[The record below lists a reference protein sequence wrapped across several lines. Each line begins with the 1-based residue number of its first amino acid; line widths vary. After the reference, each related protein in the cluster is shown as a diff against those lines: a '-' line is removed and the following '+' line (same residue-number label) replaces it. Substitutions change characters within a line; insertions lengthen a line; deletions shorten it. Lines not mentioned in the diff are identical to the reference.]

1 MQSNKFALPAALFL
15 ASLGAIAA
23 VWVWL
28 GAPAM
33 LSRSPVNPAV
43 KLDCVSYAPFR
54 DDQSPF
60 TEGLIVGPDQI
71 AEDLGELA
79 KISRCVRIYS
89 VDNGLDKVPELA
101 SRFGLK
107 VILGIWLGRDRI
119 KNDEL
124 VETALGL
131 AQAHAD
137 VVTSIIVGSEVLLR
151 GEMTATD
158 LRAII
163 RSVKARVNIPVSY
176 ADVWEFWLRY
186 RDISEDVD
194 FITIHILPYWEDF
207 PVRAEI
213 AAAYVDDIRNRL
225 AAVFPGKEILIG
237 ETGWPSSGRM
247 RSGAV
252 PSRINQARFF
262 SEIVARASQENFRVN
277 LFEAY
282 DARWKRRWEGTVGGH
297 WGLFDAWHRMKYPP
311 GEAVSDHPFW
321 RLQLVCGL
329 AFCALAFGA
338 GFLALGSRQSYS
350 PLGSWIAVAVIAAT
364 GGSLLGLAA
373 EKMLAESY
381 GLGDWLLRSALLVA
395 AIAAPL
401 QASNALMAGRALPTF
416 LELMGPGGDK
426 PLSRSTMAIGLTLVV
441 TTIIA
446 TETALSLVFDP
457 RWRDFPFAA
466 LTMVA
471 VPFGTVTL
479 LNRRKADA
487 RPLAEAVFA
496 GLFGATALYVLFN
509 EGLHNWQSLWTSA
522 MFVVF
527 GTTLWQVRSVA
538 VTAARTPVQPITPA
552 LSTQASTI
560 EAVKSSETLG
570 LPHRRRS

>member
-1 MQSNKFALPAALFL
+1 MQSNKFAVPAALL
-15 ASLGAIAA
+15 LLSLGTIAA
-23 VWVWL
+23 VWAWL
-28 GAPAM
+28 GAPVM
-33 LSRSPVNPAV
+33 LSRSLFGPVA

-60 TEGLIVGPDQI
+60 TEGLVVSPDQI

-79 KISRCVRIYS
+79 KISKCVRIYS
-89 VDNGLDKVPELA
+89 IDNGLDKVPELA

-107 VILGIWLGRDRI
+107 VILGVWLGRDRI

-124 VETALGL
+124 VGTALEL
-131 AQAHAD
+131 VKAHGD

-151 GEMTATD
+151 GEMTADD
-158 LRAII
+158 LRATI

-247 RSGAV
+247 RSGAL

-277 LFEAY
+277 LFEAF
-282 DARWKRRWEGTVGGH
+282 DARWKRQWEGAVGGH

-311 GEAVSDHPFW
+311 GAAISDHPYW
-321 RLQLVCGL
+321 KLQLALGL
-329 AFCALAFGA
+329 GFCMSVFGA
-338 GFLALGSRQSYS
+338 GLLAQRRDPLS
-350 PLGSWIAVAVIAAT
+350 PKLSAWIAVGVTAAT
-364 GGSLLGLAA
+364 GGSLFGLAA

-381 GLGDWLLRSALLVA
+381 GLGDWILRGVLLVA
-395 AIAAPL
+395 AIAASL
-401 QASNALMAGRALPTF
+401 QVSDALLSRRALPTF
-416 LELMGPGGDK
+416 LELLGPRGDK
-426 PLSRSTMAIGLTLVV
+426 PLSRSTVALGLTLVV

-446 TETALSLVFDP
+446 TEIALGLVFDP

-479 LNRRKADA
+479 LNRRKADG

-496 GLFGATALYVLFN
+496 GLFGAAALYVLFN

-522 MFVVF
+522 VYVVF
-527 GTTLWQVRSVA
+527 GITLWQMRLVVA
-538 VTAARTPVQPITPA
+538 TSARAPVQPVAPA
-552 LSTQASTI
+552 GNIETI
-560 EAVKSSETLG
+560 KPSQPLG
-570 LPHRRRS
+570 LSHRRRS

>member
-1 MQSNKFALPAALFL
+1 MQSNKFALPAALL
-15 ASLGAIAA
+15 LVSLGIIAA

-33 LSRSPVNPAV
+33 LSQSSVDRAA

-60 TEGLIVGPDQI
+60 TEGLIVSPGQI
-71 AEDLGELA
+71 AEDLADLA
-79 KISRCVRIYS
+79 KISKCVRIYS
-89 VDNGLDKVPELA
+89 IDNGLDKVPELA

-124 VETALGL
+124 VGTALGL
-131 AQAHAD
+131 VQANPD

-151 GEMTATD
+151 GEMTAVD

-213 AAAYVDDIRNRL
+213 AAAYVDDVRNRL

-262 SEIVARASQENFRVN
+262 SEIVARARQENFRVN

-282 DARWKRRWEGTVGGH
+282 DARWKRQWEGTVGGH
-297 WGLFDAWHRMKYPP
+297 WGLFDTWHHMKYSP

-321 RLQLVCGL
+321 KLQLALGL
-329 AFCALAFGA
+329 AFCVSMFGTGLLAQRRSS
-338 GFLALGSRQSYS
+338 LS
-350 PLGSWIAVAVIAAT
+350 PQLSSWIAAAVVAAT

-373 EKMLAESY
+373 EKMLTESY

-401 QASNALMAGRALPTF
+401 LASDALMAGRALPTF
-416 LELMGPGGDK
+416 LELMGPRGGK

-446 TETALSLVFDP
+446 TEIALSLVFDP
-457 RWRDFPFAA
+457 RWRDFPFCA

-479 LNRRKADA
+479 LNRRKADV

-496 GLFGATALYVLFN
+496 GLFVAAALYVLFN
-509 EGLHNWQSLWTSA
+509 EGLHNWQSVWISA
-522 MFVVF
+522 MYVVF
-527 GTTLWQVRSVA
+527 GITLWQVRSVA
-538 VTAARTPVQPITPA
+538 VTSAREPVQPIAPA
-552 LSTQASTI
+552 LSAQTSTV
-560 EAVKSSETLG
+560 EAVKPSQTPG
-570 LPHRRRS
+570 LPHRHRL

>member
-15 ASLGAIAA
+15 VSLGIIAA

-33 LSRSPVNPAV
+33 LSRSPVDPAA

-60 TEGLIVGPDQI
+60 TEGLIVSPDQI
-71 AEDLGELA
+71 AEDLAELA
-79 KISRCVRIYS
+79 KISKCVRIYS

-131 AQAHAD
+131 VKAHPDA
-137 VVTSIIVGSEVLLR
+137 VTSIIVGNEVLLR
-151 GEMTATD
+151 GEMTVAD

-186 RDISEDVD
+186 RDISNDVD

-282 DARWKRRWEGTVGGH
+282 DARWKRQWEGTVGGH
-297 WGLFDAWHRMKYPP
+297 WGVFDAWHRMKYPP
-311 GEAVSDHPFW
+311 GAAISDHPFW
-321 RLQLVCGL
+321 KLQLALGL
-329 AFCALAFGA
+329 GFCMSVFGA
-338 GFLALGSRQSYS
+338 GLLAQKRNPLS
-350 PLGSWIAVAVIAAT
+350 PQLDSWIAVAVTAAT

-381 GLGDWLLRSALLVA
+381 GLGDWFLRSALLVA

-401 QASNALMAGRALPTF
+401 QASYALMSGRALPTF
-416 LELMGPGGDK
+416 LELMGPRGDK
-426 PLSRSTMAIGLTLVV
+426 PLSRSTMAIGLTFVV

-479 LNRRKADA
+479 LNRGKADA

-496 GLFGATALYVLFN
+496 GLFGAAALYVLFN
-509 EGLHNWQSLWTSA
+509 EGLQNWQSLWTSA
-522 MFVVF
+522 MYVLF
-527 GTTLWQVRSVA
+527 GATLWQVRSVA
-538 VTAARTPVQPITPA
+538 VASARAPVQPITSA
-552 LSTQASTI
+552 LSKQTSTI
-560 EAVKSSETLG
+560 EAVTPSQTLD